1 MSAISIEMM
10 DYDLRSSQG
19 WHGVAGIA
27 RAMSFTASE
36 SMPRVLLGGYRH
48 CKTPADTALR
58 NLTRESWDMLR
69 WIFRLIAIAVIG
81 KFLNQYLASRAPQ
94 LRRQEVP

>member
-1 MSAISIEMM
+1 MPRHLGRYGQSQNEACRYGPPEP
-10 DYDLRSSQG
+10 DLRIMG
-19 WHGVAGIA
+19 
-27 RAMSFTASE
+27 
-36 SMPRVLLGGYRH
+36 
-48 CKTPADTALR
+48 
-58 NLTRESWDMLR
+58 MLR

>member
-1 MSAISIEMM
+1 
-10 DYDLRSSQG
+10 
-19 WHGVAGIA
+19 
-27 RAMSFTASE
+27 
-36 SMPRVLLGGYRH
+36 MPRHLGGYG
-48 CKTPADTALR
+48 PPVPDLR
-58 NLTRESWDMLR
+58 IMGMLR